1 MLLFGTNP
9 CIDEE
14 QAERNGPEKMG
25 KDGGRGQDGGG
36 RGLGKEEVFVMHNLE
51 TIFFPRMFLLSRQQS
66 VKELLEFRIR
76 LLQNLNGG
84 RGSRINVECFQS
96 VRGHL
101 SAILAGRAG

>member
-36 RGLGKEEVFVMHNLE
+36 EGGGGGGVRDAQFGKH
-51 TIFFPRMFLLSRQQS
+51 IFPPHIPFIPLAISKR
-66 VKELLEFRIR
+66 VTGI
-76 LLQNLNGG
+76 QNTTFTKPE
-84 RGSRINVECFQS
+84 RWTDAVQE
-96 VRGHL
+96 
-101 SAILAGRAG
+101 